1 MGAAEDQIGVL
12 GTDAAACLLRH
23 AGLGPQQEEPLA
35 VPGHPRQQPLGKVDA
50 RYLALQRAAQDF
62 RGVDHPHAVGQH
74 QIGPQ
79 QGLPEG
85 RIVLGGQQKLRAAPA
100 AAASSSVR
108 SSKPTPKTSVLK
120 IHCLRLEFCP

>member
-1 MGAAEDQIGVL
+1 MS
-12 GTDAAACLLRH
+12 R
-23 AGLGPQQEEPLA
+23 PP
-35 VPGHPRQQPLGKVDA
+35 PRRRPAPD
-50 RYLALQRAAQDF
+50 R
-62 RGVDHPHAVGQH
+62 
-74 QIGPQ
+74 PQ

-85 RIVLGGQQKLRAAPA
+85 RIVLGGQQKLRVGGDRVVEAPGLHQGCAA